1 MSSTGLSQR
10 LAKFK
15 QNFSQILGPK
25 RQGYSEVGLNQPLV
39 SSHAQSDDEYFQKH
53 GVLRPGSRPPAGDQ
67 YQVPG
72 EAYAGPGQNADMAYA
87 ASASTA
93 IPDEA
98 DELRALAGLA
108 RDAGEILFEMA
119 AMHDETE
126 AAQDMLEKSQQLE
139 AQLRGMIGDFKGGD
153 ETAVAQAL
161 EAFDIL
167 DISLTEYKTAVKG
180 ETPSDPT
187 AQAANQQPPAASNPF
202 QANPFGGAS
211 TAPIITAPGQK
222 PKADEE
228 PPLISFD

>member
-1 MSSTGLSQR
+1 MLTKVSKMSSTGLSQR

-93 IPDEA
+93 IPDEVQTF
-98 DELRALAGLA
+98 LLLA
-108 RDAGEILFEMA
+108 REEL
-119 AMHDETE
+119 
-126 AAQDMLEKSQQLE
+126 
-139 AQLRGMIGDFKGGD
+139 
-153 ETAVAQAL
+153 
-161 EAFDIL
+161 
-167 DISLTEYKTAVKG
+167 
-180 ETPSDPT
+180 SDC
-187 AQAANQQPPAASNPF
+187 AERRNF
-202 QANPFGGAS
+202 RV
-211 TAPIITAPGQK
+211 
-222 PKADEE
+222 
-228 PPLISFD
+228 